1 MGIAELLANEVA
13 SREDYM
19 CFNTH
24 VEQAYGRV
32 QPSLSKVVTSDK
44 DPIMAVGHNVEQDK
58 RGHSRRD
65 KQQTLNLKLVVSQ
78 LLTFRLHISSF
89 L

>member
-1 MGIAELLANEVA
+1 MGIAEPLTNEVG

-32 QPSLSKVVTSDK
+32 QPRLFNAVTSDK
-44 DPIMAVGHNVEQDK
+44 DPIMAVGHNVE
-58 RGHSRRD
+58 
-65 KQQTLNLKLVVSQ
+65 
-78 LLTFRLHISSF
+78 
-89 L
+89 